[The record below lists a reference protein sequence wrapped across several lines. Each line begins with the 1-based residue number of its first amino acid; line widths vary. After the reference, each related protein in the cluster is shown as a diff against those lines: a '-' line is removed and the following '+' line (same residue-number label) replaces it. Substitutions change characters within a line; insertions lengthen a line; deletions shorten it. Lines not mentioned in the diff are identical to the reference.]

1 MPSDLGVM
9 LFALDPAIN
18 VTEPDEGDNNALIS
32 SCFQANVT
40 RMRRRDAVFPFV
52 LLNSS
57 TAYLGSDYM
66 VDHDYIIIPTGF
78 SGLFAECVSIMIIGD
93 NMIEE
98 NEVIEYN
105 VLPTAERDS
114 VTNYGGYDPLRVTI
128 LDNDGKLAFCRVL

>member
-9 LFALDPAIN
+9 LFALEPAIN
-18 VTEPDEGDNNALIS
+18 VTEPDEGENNTLIS

-40 RMRRRDAVFPFV
+40 RMHRRDAVFQFV

-57 TAYLGSDYM
+57 TAYLDSDYM
-66 VDHDYIIIPTGF
+66 IDHDYVIIPTGF
-78 SGLFAECVSIMIIGD
+78 IGLFTECVSIMIIGD

-128 LDNDGKLAFCRVL
+128 FDNDGKLNWVYIL